1 MERDIQPSFPF
12 QEKTESS
19 ILRSIYLIPKDESI
33 KNIKYTVTQR
43 ARGLGKSHAVVA
55 CEWVGDKAW
64 KISLPG
70 LVWQIPP
77 PYLCWTGRASRLFSH
92 FNVPSPQD
100 IKGSSEKGG
109 CGRWALT
116 ILRDLSKAAPLE
128 KCKHH
133 EGRP

>member
-70 LVWQIPP
+70 LVWQIFQTVLSLQCSLPP
-77 PYLCWTGRASRLFSH
+77 GH
-92 FNVPSPQD
+92 
-100 IKGSSEKGG
+100 KGKF
-109 CGRWALT
+109 
-116 ILRDLSKAAPLE
+116 
-128 KCKHH
+128 
-133 EGRP
+133 